1 MGHVAVPRGLQVTA
15 AWAWRLV
22 AVAAAAYVVLW
33 LVARTQL
40 VIVPVAIALLLSAA
54 LQPMAAALARRG
66 VPSALAAAVVLLG
79 GVAVIGLLIWLV
91 VHQFRAGLGEL
102 TSEVNGGVDKIR
114 DWLVTGPLGLSEQQ
128 IDSAITSIRQSLSNN
143 RSALTSGAIGA
154 AATVGHV
161 LAGLLLALF
170 ATFFFVKDGRRI
182 WSWLVR
188 LFPAGARQRVRGAGE
203 RAWRTLIAALV
214 AKGPVTA
221 LVLLGIVLL
230 VQQVEGHLL
239 QPLVLGRAVAV
250 HPLAVVFGI
259 ATGTL
264 LAGIIGALVAV
275 PIVAVVNTVA
285 SYLSAGR
292 VQAVPTAPPDSD
304 SPVPTSG

>member
-1 MGHVAVPRGLQVTA
+1 
-15 AWAWRLV
+15 
-22 AVAAAAYVVLW
+22 
-33 LVARTQL
+33 
-40 VIVPVAIALLLSAA
+40 
-54 LQPMAAALARRG
+54 
-66 VPSALAAAVVLLG
+66 
-79 GVAVIGLLIWLV
+79 
-91 VHQFRAGLGEL
+91 
-102 TSEVNGGVDKIR
+102 
-114 DWLVTGPLGLSEQQ
+114 
-128 IDSAITSIRQSLSNN
+128 
-143 RSALTSGAIGA
+143 
-154 AATVGHV
+154 
-161 LAGLLLALF
+161 
-170 ATFFFVKDGRRI
+170 
-182 WSWLVR
+182 
-188 LFPAGARQRVRGAGE
+188 
-203 RAWRTLIAALV
+203 
-214 AKGPVTA
+214 TA